1 MTIEELKKYFTEEF
15 ENINRVKNELFSIYS
30 PERADYT
37 LSEIAA
43 MASFLMNIYTG
54 MENILKQMLIYDR
67 LDVGDTPDWHEKVL
81 KKSGEVGI
89 LPPDLFQILTRYLSF
104 RNYFLY
110 NYIFN
115 INWEDMKILIEAIDD
130 VITRFKKEVEEY
142 IQTI

>member
-1 MTIEELKKYFTEEF
+1 MTIEELKKYSNEEF
-15 ENINRVKNELFSIYS
+15 VNIDRVRNELFSVYTPQRS
-30 PERADYT
+30 DYT
-37 LSEIAA
+37 LNEMAA

-81 KKSGEVGI
+81 KKSGEIGI